1 MTTRQGSWTGGT
13 LAPRDWLR
21 PKQAARAVFHPAWI
35 PDSLDPAVDTL
46 KKVRLIAGTIA
57 AVGVYTFVEGGFAF
71 DEVLENMLTASAV
84 LLFITPLTV
93 GVMLYVWRRGGTVRA
108 LKVPLL
114 NSLKLLLAFVGT
126 IVVTVFVWR
135 LAGGAG
141 FLVLLLA
148 PLAFWLTALVIRGAV
163 HVSGNFFGTAGV
175 HRCLP
180 PLLATVTT
188 WLMAIPDLV
197 TGDLHGLSL
206 TMGVVF
212 ILGAPLTVTGIALL
226 EMGRLKQRYGIRLAA
241 HPATLPQVPGP
252 PPPMPPTA
260 PPYMPQQRNP
270 YGTTVYPP
278 QGNPYG
284 TTAYPPQGNPY
295 GPTAY
300 PPQGN
305 PNGNAP
311 YPPQGNPY
319 ANGNPYAPPHTQ
331 HHGNPYGPA

>member
-1 MTTRQGSWTGGT
+1 MTRTQGSWTGGT
-13 LAPRDWLR
+13 LTPRSLLR
-21 PKQAARAVFHPAWI
+21 PKELARALFHPAWI
-35 PDSLDPAVDTL
+35 PDSLDPAVEQL
-46 KKVRLIAGTIA
+46 KRIRLIAGTIA

-71 DEVLENMLTASAV
+71 EEVLENMLTASAV

-108 LKVPLL
+108 MREPLL

-126 IVVTVFVWR
+126 IVLTVLVWR
-135 LAGGAG
+135 FAGGAG
-141 FLVLLLA
+141 FFVLLLA
-148 PLAFWLTALVIRGAV
+148 PVALWLTAIVIRGAV

-206 TMGVVF
+206 TMGFLF

-226 EMGRLKQRYGIRLAA
+226 EMGRLRQRYGIRLAA
-241 HPATLPQVPGP
+241 HPATLPRVPGP
-252 PPPMPPTA
+252 PPPMPPTMPPTA
-260 PPYMPQQRNP
+260 PPYVPRQGNP
-270 YGTTVYPP
+270 YGNPYAPP

-284 TTAYPPQGNPY
+284 NPYTPPQGNPY
-295 GPTAY
+295 GNPYT
-300 PPQGN
+300 PG
-305 PNGNAP
+305 PNG
-311 YPPQGNPY
+311 G
-319 ANGNPYAPPHTQ
+319 
-331 HHGNPYGPA
+331 